1 MNETIE
7 RLMPKTEKE
16 AKATL
21 FWYLV
26 AVVAFVV
33 VASICA

>member
-16 AKATL
+16 AKATILL
-21 FWYLV
+21 FVV
-26 AVVAFVV
+26 AAVAFVV
-33 VASICA
+33 VAKICA

>member
-16 AKATL
+16 ARATL
-21 FWYLV
+21 FLYLV
-26 AVVAFVV
+26 AAIVFMVVAK
-33 VASICA
+33 ICA